1 MSDIGI
7 IAAFLGGLLAL
18 LSPCSALL
26 LPAFFAYSFTSR
38 TTLLARTLLFY
49 AGLRATLVPLG
60 VAGSLAGRL
69 FYGHRDTLVTVGG
82 WTVILLGV
90 AQVLGLGFGVRRL
103 SEAAG
108 ARRSGSARSV
118 FVLGAVYGL
127 AGFCA
132 GPILGGILTVAAV
145 GGSPARG
152 GLLLACYALGMALP
166 MFVLALEL
174 SHKGWPPFVVSP
186 LPALFGAPEEAVGN
200 HGQSE
205 RQGKLASRSTNP
217 VLLLVRR
224 HAADRGGVLLLDEPA
239 AVDLKSNAHVHAG
252 GGATQPDTEA
262 GREEMAGHLY
272 RTALEPIL
280 VSVMKTGR
288 LNDQIFRPIAVHS
301 APPPR
306 VLRSSPISSRPRAVV
321 PPNATAASR
330 TTFVSGSE
338 STWARITAVAAA
350 SSPTKTATSTR

>member
-26 LPAFFAYSFTSR
+26 LPAFFACSFTSR

-49 AGLRATLVPLG
+49 AGLCATLVPLG

-132 GPILGGILTVAAV
+132 GPILGGILTAR
-145 GGSPARG
+145 PAR
-152 GLLLACYALGMALP
+152 
-166 MFVLALEL
+166 
-174 SHKGWPPFVVSP
+174 
-186 LPALFGAPEEAVGN
+186 
-200 HGQSE
+200 
-205 RQGKLASRSTNP
+205 RSLRITRCS
-217 VLLLVRR
+217 VD
-224 HAADRGGVLLLDEPA
+224 ADG
-239 AVDLKSNAHVHAG
+239 
-252 GGATQPDTEA
+252 TEA
-262 GREEMAGHLY
+262 
-272 RTALEPIL
+272 
-280 VSVMKTGR
+280 
-288 LNDQIFRPIAVHS
+288 
-301 APPPR
+301 PP
-306 VLRSSPISSRPRAVV
+306 A
-321 PPNATAASR
+321 AASR
-330 TTFVSGSE
+330 RLSSATFPPTSPSSAHTSSDTAYPCRTPASICPVAFACSSQRHTVRSETPTVSA
-338 STWARITAVAAA
+338 TARTCRVA
-350 SSPTKTATSTR
+350 SSPACCRSSRRRTTNPLGSTGPRPALTS